1 MKNGSSDQQAEP
13 GADVIR
19 ERDELA
25 PEVEHEEV
33 KIIQGQN
40 VSCTVVVRGRSWL
53 CHTLEHFFES
63 LLLDT
68 VMG

>member
-25 PEVEHEEV
+25 PEVEHEEI
-33 KIIQGQN
+33 KII
-40 VSCTVVVRGRSWL
+40 
-53 CHTLEHFFES
+53 
-63 LLLDT
+63 
-68 VMG
+68 